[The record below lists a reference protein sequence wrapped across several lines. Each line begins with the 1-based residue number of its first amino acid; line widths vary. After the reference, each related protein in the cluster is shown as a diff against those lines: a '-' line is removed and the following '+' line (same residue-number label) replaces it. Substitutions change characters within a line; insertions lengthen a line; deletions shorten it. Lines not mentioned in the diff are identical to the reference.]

1 MCDENIHTGNAPDR
15 VQRNGSLNGGSLAPN
30 PRSCITC
37 RRRKV
42 KCDKKQPC
50 SNCAR
55 AKIECIFPGPGRAPR
70 KSRKPPDAELL
81 ERLRRLEGVV
91 QTLNAQVEEHEQ
103 EAAERERDNNSRQG
117 SVSENCF
124 AGNGASRNSPSVVVD
139 NSVEGLESRFGR
151 LVVEKGRSRYINNS
165 FWASLNN
172 EVEDLK
178 SVLIEPSDDEDD
190 PNSPDSSEQSGQHQ
204 GYIFGLN
211 STSVD
216 MRALHPT
223 PEVARQFWEA
233 YKDSVEPLVKVLHVP
248 TFEPAFNDAL
258 QHPEKVSKGLESL
271 LFAIYYGAV
280 TSTTAEECLQK
291 WGEER
296 SSLLVRYRF
305 ALEQALARANFL
317 YCDEIVILQAFV
329 IFLILL
335 RRNDDA
341 RKIWTLTGLVVRIA
355 QTLGIHRDG
364 SHFGLA
370 PFEIEMRRRL
380 WWQVCVL
387 DARSSEDHG
396 CDPTIVE
403 AQFDAKMV
411 CIVDPS
417 MSKQADQAVIALECQ
432 RRRPAPGHERVS
444 TRAHRL
450 YRHDFQPHPFRS
462 GQHLPTHSLHPAW
475 TDQVY

>member
-1 MCDENIHTGNAPDR
+1 MSDDHTQSVNAPDR
-15 VQRNGSLNGGSLAPN
+15 IQKTNGSLNAGSPTSN

-55 AKIECIFPGPGRAPR
+55 AKTECIFPGPGRAPR

-91 QTLNAQVEEHEQ
+91 QSLNAQVEEHEQ
-103 EAAERERDNNSRQG
+103 EAAERERGNDSRQG
-117 SVSENCF
+117 SISENCF
-124 AGNGASRNSPSVVVD
+124 GGASGSGSSKDRPSVVVE

-178 SVLIEPSDDEDD
+178 AVLIEPSDDEDD
-190 PNSPDSSEQSGQHQ
+190 ANSPDSSEQPGQHH
-204 GYIFGLN
+204 GFIFGLS
-211 STSVD
+211 STNVD
-216 MRALHPT
+216 MRSLHPT

-233 YKDSVEPLVKVLHVP
+233 YKDSVEPLVKMLHIP
-248 TFEPAFNDAL
+248 TFESSFDDAL
-258 QHPEKVSKGLESL
+258 AYPERVAKGLEAL

-280 TSTTAEECLQK
+280 TSTAADECLQK
-291 WGEER
+291 WGEDR
-296 SSLLVRYRF
+296 TSLLNRYRF

-329 IFLILL
+329 IFLVLL

-341 RKIWTLTGLVVRIA
+341 RKIWTMTGLVVRIA
-355 QTLGIHRDG
+355 QTLGLHRDG
-364 SHFGLA
+364 SHFNLA

-396 CDPTIVE
+396 CDPTIIE

-411 CIVDPS
+411 RFS
-417 MSKQADQAVIALECQ
+417 MPFD
-432 RRRPAPGHERVS
+432 HEYPLTYITAFERE
-444 TRAHRL
+444 
-450 YRHDFQPHPFRS
+450 
-462 GQHLPTHSLHPAW
+462 
-475 TDQVY
+475 